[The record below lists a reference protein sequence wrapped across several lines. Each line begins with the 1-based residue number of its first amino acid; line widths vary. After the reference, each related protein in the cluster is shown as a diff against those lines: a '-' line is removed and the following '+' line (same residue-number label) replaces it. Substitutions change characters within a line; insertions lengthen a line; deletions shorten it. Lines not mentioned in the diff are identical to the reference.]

1 MPRTGGYRD
10 WRGWGN
16 ADFIS
21 LPSGEEKMRF
31 HKMAIAL
38 CAALAAATNASAE
51 VSEITIA
58 QQYGVSFLPLMVMEK
73 QALVEK
79 HAAQLGLPGVTVKWQ
94 KVAGPSVMN
103 DGLISGALHFAA
115 QGAPSLITLWSKTNG
130 QIKAAAAMTTY
141 PLYLVTRDPDVKKLS
156 DFSDKDKIAVPS
168 VKISTQAIML
178 QMAAAKE
185 FGEKNYTRLDPL
197 TISLSHPDATLAF
210 MGNTAGV
217 NTHFSTSPFYEQEI
231 KVPGAHLITT
241 SYKILGGPAT
251 ALVLTTSAKF
261 REANP
266 KAYKATYD
274 ALSEAINI
282 INKDKRAAAQ
292 LYLDVA
298 HDTKSSLDEV
308 VAMISDKDYDFTLKS
323 NKVFATAQFMAK
335 IGSIKQ
341 SPATIGDLFFP
352 ENAAQK
358 GD

>member
-1 MPRTGGYRD
+1 
-10 WRGWGN
+10 
-16 ADFIS
+16 
-21 LPSGEEKMRF
+21 MRF
-31 HKMAIAL
+31 CKATIAV
-38 CAALAAATNASAE
+38 CAALAASTIARAE

-79 HAAQLGLPGVTVKWQ
+79 HAAQAGLAGL
-94 KVAGPSVMN
+94 KVAWAKMAGPSVMN
-103 DGLISGALHFAA
+103 DGLISGNLHFAA

-130 QIKAAAAMTTY
+130 QIKGVAALTTY
-141 PLYLVTRDPDVKKLS
+141 PLYLVTRDPNVKKLS

-185 FGEKNYTRLDPL
+185 FGEKNYTKLDPL

-210 MGNTAGV
+210 IGNTAGV

-241 SYKILGGPAT
+241 SYEILGGPAT

-261 REANP
+261 RDANP
-266 KAYKATYD
+266 KAYRAVYD
-274 ALSEAINI
+274 ALSEAIAT
-282 INKDKRAAAQ
+282 INKDKTAAAKF
-292 LYLDVA
+292 YLEAA
-298 HDTKSSLDEV
+298 HDTKNSVNDI
-308 VAMISDKDYDFTLKS
+308 VAMISDKDYAYTLKTD
-323 NKVFATAQFMAK
+323 KVFATAQFMAK

-341 SPATIGDLFFP
+341 SPAAIGDLFFP